1 MKEKL
6 ATFCL
11 GEDGRIYRVEHKDED
26 NVLLSYVDG
35 KPGFIIK
42 SKDFVVKESDKL
54 IVSKLEDGSL
64 SFAI

>member
-1 MKEKL
+1 MEEKL
-6 ATFCL
+6 ATYCL
-11 GEDGRIYRVEHKDED
+11 GEDGTIYRVEHKDED

-42 SKDFVVKESDKL
+42 PKDFIVKESNKL
-54 IVSKLEDGSL
+54 IISKLEDGSL